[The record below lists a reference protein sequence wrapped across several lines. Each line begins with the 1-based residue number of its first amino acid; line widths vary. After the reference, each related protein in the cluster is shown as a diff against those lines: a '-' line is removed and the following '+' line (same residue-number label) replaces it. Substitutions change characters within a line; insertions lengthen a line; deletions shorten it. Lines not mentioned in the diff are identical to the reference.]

1 VKNLFLA
8 LCLIS
13 PLLAYATHLLLSEY
27 RDPFS
32 EFHDEYLRSL
42 VAAEPNREFLLSASR
57 RTTSAYPYS
66 NSGGS
71 NSGGSNSGGSNSGGS
86 NSGGSNSGGSTLGG
100 STLSGSARARFN
112 SLNRNLIE
120 QNSFFLKRSK
130 KNSSENLD
138 HQFPSFV
145 ELFTILVVAGESP
158 SKALLRISEVATG
171 ELAVLVRASVA
182 ELKNGRSFT
191 QAIDQLAAAA
201 GSATIRRFCDSLII
215 AIERGTPLSE
225 VLHRQVE
232 DVRKR
237 HQTELAKQAGKAEI
251 ALMIPVVF
259 LILPISVLFALWPS
273 YLALGQSMG

>member
-1 VKNLFLA
+1 
-8 LCLIS
+8 
-13 PLLAYATHLLLSEY
+13 
-27 RDPFS
+27 
-32 EFHDEYLRSL
+32 
-42 VAAEPNREFLLSASR
+42 
-57 RTTSAYPYS
+57 
-66 NSGGS
+66 
-71 NSGGSNSGGSNSGGS
+71 
-86 NSGGSNSGGSTLGG
+86 
-100 STLSGSARARFN
+100 
-112 SLNRNLIE
+112 
-120 QNSFFLKRSK
+120 
-130 KNSSENLD
+130 LD

-171 ELAVLVRASVA
+171 ELAVLVRASVT
-182 ELKNGRSFT
+182 ELKNGKSFT

>member
-1 VKNLFLA
+1 MKNLFLA

-42 VAAEPNREFLLSASR
+42 VAAEPNREFLLTASR
-57 RTTSAYPYS
+57 RTMSAYSY
-66 NSGGS
+66 
-71 NSGGSNSGGSNSGGS
+71 SNSGGSNSGGS
-86 NSGGSNSGGSTLGG
+86 NSGGSNSGGSTLSD
-100 STLSGSARARFN
+100 STLSDSTSGGSARARFN

-171 ELAVLVRASVA
+171 ELAVLVRASVT

>member
-1 VKNLFLA
+1 MKNLFLA

-42 VAAEPNREFLLSASR
+42 VAAEPNREFLLTASR
-57 RTTSAYPYS
+57 RTMSAYSY
-66 NSGGS
+66 
-71 NSGGSNSGGSNSGGS
+71 SNSGGSNSGGS
-86 NSGGSNSGGSTLGG
+86 NSGGSNSGGSTLSD
-100 STLSGSARARFN
+100 STLSDSTLSDSTSGGSARARFN

-191 QAIDQLAAAA
+191 QSIDQLAAAA

>member
-1 VKNLFLA
+1 LKSAFLA

-42 VAAEPNREFLLSASR
+42 AIAEASR
-57 RTTSAYPYS
+57 EMLRTESFRTSSADSYS
-66 NSGGS
+66 TSGSSTSGS
-71 NSGGSNSGGSNSGGS
+71 YAQNGSFLRGSFLRGS
-86 NSGGSNSGGSTLGG
+86 FLSSTNPDV
-100 STLSGSARARFN
+100 SARARFK

-120 QNSFFLKRSK
+120 QNSFLLKRNK
-130 KNSSENLD
+130 RNNSENLD

-158 SKALLRISEVATG
+158 SKALLRISEVANG
-171 ELAVLVRASVA
+171 ELADLVRASVA
-182 ELKNGRSFT
+182 ELKSGRSFT
-191 QAIDQLAAAA
+191 EAIDQLAGAA

-215 AIERGTPLSE
+215 AIERGTALSE

-237 HQTELAKQAGKAEI
+237 HQIELAKQAGKAEI